1 MSILCQKPFLPVDYS
16 PTNGSH
22 CNPCWIAQ
30 LSIRLPALS
39 RLQSRKTGKGPSFV
53 CSNEANT
60 RFHPHQNT
68 SSTNG
73 IVSAC
78 RPPITPPQPHDVT
91 PQAAIWCNHQSW
103 SFILIINYK
112 ARMENGLGRNA
123 VASFVR
129 VHFEAFWK
137 NRNVAILNKLSER
150 IFRFK
155 FYYLDF

>member
-1 MSILCQKPFLPVDYS
+1 MSKAIFTGRLLTYEWISLQSMLNRSTFDSIASIKSIPISEDRDPSSFLPNRC
-16 PTNGSH
+16 P
-22 CNPCWIAQ
+22 
-30 LSIRLPALS
+30 
-39 RLQSRKTGKGPSFV
+39 K
-53 CSNEANT
+53 EANT
-60 RFHPHQNT
+60 RFHQHQNT

-91 PQAAIWCNHQSW
+91 PQTAIWCNHQSW

-129 VHFEAFWK
+129 VHSEAFWK
-137 NRNVAILNKLSER
+137 NRNVEILNKLSER